1 MTLTADFG
9 PVAQPRNFNGPDI
22 PHKPLKEPARTA
34 KRLSRRPS
42 SSGSLG
48 MDFSRL
54 ETESQRLKK
63 LHESSAVGLLNRV
76 LKDSAIFK
84 IQRMHDEMFPSS
96 QALKELERQDR
107 ILREFDRTG
116 RVQRILQPCPSL

>member
-9 PVAQPRNFNGPDI
+9 PAAQPRNFNGPDI
-22 PHKPLKEPARTA
+22 PHKPVKEPARIA
-34 KRLSRRPS
+34 KRPS

-48 MDFSRL
+48 MDFSRF
-54 ETESQRLKK
+54 ETESQKLKK
-63 LHESSAVGLLNRV
+63 LYENSAVGILNRM
-76 LKDSAIFK
+76 LKDSEIFQ
-84 IQRMHDEMFPSS
+84 IQRLNDEMFPSS

-107 ILREFDRTG
+107 ILREFDRAG